1 MKKVVLLL
9 LLAVMLTLPAAAE
22 NTSIVYFNDGSLVMI
37 PVQLANDPAQLTE
50 YCNTYFPGR
59 G

>member
-22 NTSIVYFNDGSLVMI
+22 NTSIVYFNDGALVMI
-37 PVQLANDPAQLTE
+37 PVQTANDPAQLSE
-50 YCNTYFPGR
+50 YCNT
-59 G
+59 